1 MLKNRQMWLVV
12 AAVIA
17 VLLIYRDPTGSA
29 SAVRSVLDVFF
40 GALGSVVD
48 FTAAVMR

>member
-1 MLKNRQMWLVV
+1 MTKNRQLLLVI

-17 VLLIYRDPTGSA
+17 VLLIYRDPTGSGG
-29 SAVRSVLDVFF
+29 AVRGVLDATV
-40 GALGSVVD
+40 GALGGVVD